1 MGTEFISQERV
12 YTSHDTP
19 ARPTGEISVKRGSYG
34 SKGMLLIH
42 LSSGFGDYQQV
53 FLQEKQVIALIQ
65 TLAASLDY
73 SSEGHMPHPVR
84 WPPTEIPPASESFW
98 LGQTHTEE

>member
-1 MGTEFISQERV
+1 MGTELISQERV
-12 YTSHDTP
+12 YASHDTP
-19 ARPTGEISVKRGSYG
+19 ARPTAEISVKRGSYG

-42 LSSGFGDYQQV
+42 LRSGFGDYQQV

-73 SSEGHMPHPVR
+73 SSEGHIPHPVR
-84 WPPTEIPPASESFW
+84 WPQTEIPPASES
-98 LGQTHTEE
+98 QY

>member
-1 MGTEFISQERV
+1 MGTELISQEV
-12 YTSHDTP
+12 VFTSHDTP

-42 LSSGFGDYQQV
+42 LRSGFGDYQQV
-53 FLQEKQVIALIQ
+53 FLQKKQVIALIQ

-73 SSEGHMPHPVR
+73 SSEGHIPHPVR
-84 WPPTEIPPASESFW
+84 WPQTE
-98 LGQTHTEE
+98 LNDEE